1 MCPVRPALGVVT
13 TRVYVI
19 PDWPGVAADDDYPA
33 AWPGGAPEGYAAGAA
48 GAGPRAAGGSFV
60 CARCGRAYKHLPSL
74 RNHVNMECGI
84 ERKFACSFCDYR
96 ARHKHHLYGHLK
108 SKHGAL
114 LQHQRP

>member
-1 MCPVRPALGVVT
+1 M
-13 TRVYVI
+13 
-19 PDWPGVAADDDYPA
+19 
-33 AWPGGAPEGYAAGAA
+33 
-48 GAGPRAAGGSFV
+48 